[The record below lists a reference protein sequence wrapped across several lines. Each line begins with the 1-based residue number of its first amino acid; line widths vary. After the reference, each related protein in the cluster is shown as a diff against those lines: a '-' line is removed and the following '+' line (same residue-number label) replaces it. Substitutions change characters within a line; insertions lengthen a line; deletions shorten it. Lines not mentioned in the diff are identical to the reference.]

1 MTGESERDPRENQGE
16 APLTVEWSPPFIP
29 AEDAP
34 DEPPPMRSYDSGGGR
49 GGQYRPPRQR
59 VAWYVPLAGRLL
71 MLFAIVVLGA
81 AIVAGASS
89 SVVSESKT
97 VNPSV
102 SVSGTPTLQIE
113 NTSGSVRIV
122 TGSSTSVSARAE
134 LTARNISHAFAQRD
148 LDQMDVTITPDG
160 QKIVIRTETG
170 SGWGWWI
177 RRQVAMTV
185 TVPANTNLD
194 LQVSAGDVTVD
205 GVTGTV
211 TTQVNAGSL
220 TLRDVTINNGS
231 TVQVNAGSANIDGT
245 LAPRASLDVNV
256 NAGGVD
262 LRLPPNT
269 AARLDATATAGS
281 ISTSAWPAP
290 LTVTSSGGADKTV
303 SGDLAANPTSTIT
316 VRVHAG
322 SFVLLP
328 R

>member
-1 MTGESERDPRENQGE
+1 MTGESERDPRGGQGDT
-16 APLTVEWSPPFIP
+16 PHTVEWAPPFVP

-34 DEPPPMRSYDSGGGR
+34 DEPPARPSTSGGGW

-81 AIVAGASS
+81 ALVAGASS
-89 SVVSESKT
+89 SVVSETKT
-97 VNPSV
+97 ITPPSV
-102 SVSGTPTLQIE
+102 PVSGTPTLQIE
-113 NTSGSVRIV
+113 NTTGSVRIV
-122 TGSSTSVSARAE
+122 TGSSTSISVRAE
-134 LTARNISHAFAQRD
+134 LTARNISHAFARRD

-160 QKIVIRTETG
+160 QKVVVRTETG
-170 SGWGWWI
+170 SGWGWWV

-220 TLRDVTINNGS
+220 TLRDITINDGS
-231 TVQVNAGSANIDGT
+231 TVQVNAGSAHIDGT
-245 LAPRASLDVNV
+245 LAPRAALNVNV

-281 ISTSAWPAP
+281 ISTSAWPTA
-290 LTVTSSGGADKTV
+290 LTVTSRGGADKTV
-303 SGDLAANPTSTIT
+303 TGDLAANPTSTIT

>member
-1 MTGESERDPRENQGE
+1 MTGESERDPHAGQDS
-16 APLTVEWSPPFIP
+16 APHTVEWAPPFIP

-34 DEPPPMRSYDSGGGR
+34 DEPPARSYSSGGGGR
-49 GGQYRPPRQR
+49 YRPPRQR
-59 VAWYVPLAGRLL
+59 VAWYVPIAGRFL
-71 MLFAIVVLGA
+71 MLFAICVLGA

-89 SVVSESKT
+89 SVVSETKT
-97 VNPSV
+97 VNPPSV
-102 SVSGTPTLQIE
+102 PVSGTPTLQIE
-113 NTSGSVRIV
+113 NTAGSVRIV
-122 TGSSTSVSARAE
+122 TGSSTSISVRAE
-134 LTARNISHAFAQRD
+134 LTARNISHAFARRD
-148 LDQMDVTITPDG
+148 LDQMNVTITPDG
-160 QKIVIRTETG
+160 QKVVVHTETG
-170 SGWGWWI
+170 SGWGWWV

-220 TLRDVTINNGS
+220 TLRDITINDGS
-231 TVQVNAGSANIDGT
+231 TVQVNAGSAHIDGT
-245 LAPRASLDVNV
+245 LASRASLNVNV
-256 NAGGVD
+256 NAGSVD

-290 LTVTSSGGADKTV
+290 LNVTSSDGPDKTV
-303 SGDLAANPTSTIT
+303 TCNLAAKPAGTIT